1 MYRFT
6 GQKLGWLPSAGN
18 AGPHAVTGFRLR
30 RETLTQPQAATRQSS
45 RLAGCEC
52 PHQRLLVPTIAPS
65 CSPLLRGSTF
75 SSGKTYASGNA
86 ETSWLPKAQSC
97 IKLGLACASAG
108 AREVFPCLSAGQ
120 SNPEGWQM
128 VAGGRLGTAGETTTG
143 HGGQKGLHPGGMP
156 ESCVCE

>member
-65 CSPLLRGSTF
+65 CSPLLRGSTL
-75 SSGKTYASGNA
+75 SSGKTYAGGNA
-86 ETSWLPKAQSC
+86 GASCLPKAHVC
-97 IKLGLACASAG
+97 IKLGLARASVG

-120 SNPEGWQM
+120 SNPAGLAEGSRWSFR
-128 VAGGRLGTAGETTTG
+128 GGETTTG
-143 HGGQKGLHPGGMP
+143 HGDQRGLHPGGMP
-156 ESCVCE
+156 EPCVRE